1 MIRFE
6 IKKIF
11 SKSMNKMALIVLTAA
26 LVIVSIL
33 TINNIEYIEYINGQ
47 KKVSTGIA
55 AAQKIRDAKNQWA
68 GPLTE
73 ETLSK
78 VVQKNN
84 EINSSPEA
92 LSDDYREQDKAYAK
106 KQSISAITQLIS
118 SAFSKLNDYDGYRA
132 DSVTAEEVKGL
143 YQQRIA
149 SLEEWLASGEEFF
162 TDAEKD
168 FLITQYQKLDTPFYY
183 EYENNWE
190 ALLQNISTFLLIL
203 ALAIGFFVSGVFSDD
218 FQLKADSIFFSCRL
232 GRNKAILAKME
243 AAFLVATALYAI
255 FAFLYTFIVLLL
267 LGTDGSSCHHQFDM
281 WRSYYKI
288 KFLKA

>member
-92 LSDDYREQDKAYAK
+92 LSDDYRE
-106 KQSISAITQLIS
+106 
-118 SAFSKLNDYDGYRA
+118 
-132 DSVTAEEVKGL
+132 
-143 YQQRIA
+143 
-149 SLEEWLASGEEFF
+149 
-162 TDAEKD
+162 
-168 FLITQYQKLDTPFYY
+168 
-183 EYENNWE
+183 
-190 ALLQNISTFLLIL
+190 
-203 ALAIGFFVSGVFSDD
+203 
-218 FQLKADSIFFSCRL
+218 
-232 GRNKAILAKME
+232 
-243 AAFLVATALYAI
+243 
-255 FAFLYTFIVLLL
+255 
-267 LGTDGSSCHHQFDM
+267 
-281 WRSYYKI
+281 
-288 KFLKA
+288 